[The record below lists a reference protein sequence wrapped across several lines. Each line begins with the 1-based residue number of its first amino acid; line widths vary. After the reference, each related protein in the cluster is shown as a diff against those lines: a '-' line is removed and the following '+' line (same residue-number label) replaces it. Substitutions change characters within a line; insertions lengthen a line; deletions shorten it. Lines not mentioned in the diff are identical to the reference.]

1 MKLKTLTQERYHQTR
16 AESKPTHQSINPAL
30 LVMNTGLLAMKV
42 KNLKNLIGRRL
53 LRTKLLRLTWTQV
66 CFRFTP

>member
-16 AESKPTHQSINPAL
+16 TESKRKHQIANPAL
-30 LVMNTGLLAMKV
+30 VPRITLLAMKV
-42 KNLKNLIGRRL
+42 KNLKNLIGRHP

-66 CFRFTP
+66 RFPFMP